1 MPVNL
6 QHEAENNLRYIRQAM
21 ERAERVSAVSGVGG
35 MAMGFCAFL
44 ATAVASMFATLPAQL
59 AVWIGTAFISLLC
72 GAAAT
77 WLKARQL
84 HTPLFGDASKR
95 FLTCLVPA
103 LMVGAI
109 LSWLLWPT
117 PQNILLP
124 AVWMLLYGCGVLA
137 AGTYAAAPVMQMG
150 FCFLGA
156 GLIMTALP
164 AGWENFGLGLVFG
177 GLHLYFGWQV
187 FRNHGG

>member
-1 MPVNL
+1 MAVDL
-6 QHEAENNLRYIRQAM
+6 QNEAENNLRYIREAM
-21 ERAERVSAVSGVGG
+21 ERAERVSALSGIGG
-35 MAMGFCAFL
+35 MAMGSCAFL
-44 ATAVASMFATLPAQL
+44 ATAVASMSPTLPAQL
-59 AVWIGTAFISLLC
+59 AVWIGTAFIALLC

-77 WLKARQL
+77 WLKARRL
-84 HTPLFGDASKR
+84 DAPLLGDAGRR

-103 LMVGAI
+103 LVVGAMV
-109 LSWLLWPT
+109 SWLLWPT
-117 PQNILLP
+117 PQITLLP
-124 AVWMLLYGCGVLA
+124 AVWMLLYGCGVMA

-150 FCFLGA
+150 FCFLGS